1 MTKAFN
7 DAEADFS
14 GMTGKPRSEVPM
26 TISQIVHRA
35 VIEVAEE
42 ATEAARRK
50 GAEQDRDS
58 SSAMPARAE
67 RQSQYTQV
75 SPFRIASPTAT
86 TRWSPNRR

>member
-1 MTKAFN
+1 MFLEDSEFLWDLPVSDFAIVEIN

-42 ATEAARRK
+42 ATEAAA
-50 GAEQDRDS
+50 GML
-58 SSAMPARAE
+58 AMK
-67 RQSQYTQV
+67 TMKM
-75 SPFRIASPTAT
+75 AT
-86 TRWSPNRR
+86 TRAVAKPTMI